1 MHENPLFTTQ
11 RECKEMTMKPSNRPV
26 DLGILMFFSIWLL
39 QLTGCATSG
48 DPAKTIK
55 HPNPVL
61 PEWASSPHI
70 EGGMAI
76 TQCVAANGPMSIL
89 KGKAEQLARASL
101 ASTLKTRLEDLK
113 VNYQQSDDSHAGA
126 GFSEQYDRVSKSLLN
141 QTLTGSRP
149 ARADYVT
156 VDGNK
161 EFCVMVTIDKTNTDR
176 LREEVFSRAGIEA
189 NADQEQQLWQ
199 KFLLEKTEKS
209 LEAER
214 QRQ

>member
-1 MHENPLFTTQ
+1 
-11 RECKEMTMKPSNRPV
+11 MKIWNRFSAQI
-26 DLGILMFFSIWLL
+26 ILVLVFIFFL

-48 DPAKTIK
+48 DPAKEIE

-61 PEWASSPHI
+61 PEWVSSPHI
-70 EGGMAI
+70 EGSMAT

-101 ASTLKTRLEDLK
+101 ASTLQTRLEDLK

-176 LREEVFSRAGIEA
+176 LREEVFSRTGIEA
-189 NADQEQQLWQ
+189 SADQEQQLWQ
-199 KFLLEKTEKS
+199 QFLLEKTEKS
-209 LEAER
+209 LESER
-214 QRQ
+214 QGQ